1 MQIKMVVRH
10 DRPVRGFCK
19 ADGDFVCVCAC
30 LFVFFVQGKNSFTC
44 VRFIKVLPMLPS
56 LVVMTAQKT
65 IELTVFQ
72 DS

>member
-1 MQIKMVVRH
+1 MTGRCAGFVKPMVIL
-10 DRPVRGFCK
+10 
-19 ADGDFVCVCAC
+19 CVCAC

-44 VRFIKVLPMLPS
+44 VRFIQVLPMLPS

>member
-1 MQIKMVVRH
+1 MQIRMVVRR

-19 ADGDFVCVCAC
+19 ADGDFVCAC

-44 VRFIKVLPMLPS
+44 VRFSKVLPMLPS